1 MGMSAAQARLLYITA
16 QLNNLSHQGQSVSD
30 AKVRLSMDTEAIQER
45 YTAAL
50 AKTNYYV
57 NSNIFSTTGST
68 SKSELIT
75 LENLKA
81 QNLMV
86 YDGSKVLGYKWE
98 KVNTGKTK
106 KVVDHYEDD
115 LTKPIYPT
123 KKVKALDAP
132 DAAIPARNAES
143 LSEMEAIVANSGLG
157 EDDLETVSYTTKI
170 GGTDTQLNAVSIK
183 SQAGFDAIMEA
194 FANNP
199 AACQQNYLFDLPEG
213 ESIDL
218 SKYDWH
224 GISQFQGVFDGN
236 GTIFKG
242 LNGDS
247 GFFNS
252 LYGVAKNINIEGA
265 VISAETDALGGM
277 TNYLADGASIENCNA
292 KDIDITCGLQPNVN
306 YATGYKPERASI
318 GGLVG
323 LNNGNISGSS
333 VSGTINVPNAD
344 KSFGFI
350 GGAIGANIN
359 TAKGESTISNTYAD
373 VNIVL
378 SNNTDYSNS
387 INGFIGDDSH
397 ETTIK
402 NCISMG
408 AITTADG
415 SPINGSDL
423 ANVGPCIESDVTNMI
438 ALDTRNNN
446 NVLYWASSDAPTFE
460 TGSEYATSLGKT
472 SDILVKGDAAYE
484 DQAGNQAT
492 AVANGIP
499 VLNLKEIQESTLVEK
514 DEKEVPDTTQ
524 NPIGYEQKPVY
535 VDVPE
540 KELQLVPDKEYE
552 GLSSTELEMGLRSG
566 KYQLISPSTSNS
578 TEKLTLNGTDYEL
591 VSINSCTTISEAQDE
606 QALSIAEAE
615 YEKDMKKIQTK
626 DKRYEMDQKKI
637 DTEYDALLNEEE
649 SIKNVINKNVERS
662 FKTFG

>member
-98 KVNTGKTK
+98 KVDTGKTK
-106 KVVDHYEDD
+106 KVVNGYHNGAAIHG
-115 LTKPIYPT
+115 KMAVP
-123 KKVKALDAP
+123 AFGAADAT
-132 DAAIPARNAES
+132 IPARNAES
-143 LSEMEAIVANSGLG
+143 LSAMEAIVANSGLG

-170 GGTDTQLNAVSIK
+170 GGVDTKLNAVSIK

-199 AACQQNYLFDLPEG
+199 AACKQNYLFDLPEG

-218 SKYDWH
+218 SKYTWH
-224 GISQFQGVFDGN
+224 GIDAFQGVFDGN
-236 GTIFKG
+236 GTTFKG

-252 LYGVAKNINIEGA
+252 LYGVAKNMNIEGA
-265 VISAETDALGGM
+265 TISAETDALGGM

-292 KDIDITCGLQPNVN
+292 KDIDITCNLQNGVDYPE
-306 YATGYKPERASI
+306 GYKPERASV

-350 GGAIGANIN
+350 GGAIGANLN

-373 VNIVL
+373 VNIIL

-408 AITTADG
+408 TITTADG
-415 SPINGSDL
+415 NPINGSDL

-484 DQAGNQAT
+484 DQAENQAT

-499 VLNLKEIQESTLVEK
+499 VLNLKVIQESTLVEK
-514 DEKEVPDTTQ
+514 GEKWVDDPNNIT
-524 NPIGYEQKPVY
+524 GYEQIADY
-535 VDVPE
+535 IDVPE
-540 KELQLVPDKEYE
+540 KELQLVPDEEYE
-552 GLSSTELEMGLRSG
+552 GLSSAELEMGLRSG

-591 VSINSCTTISEAQDE
+591 VSISSCTTISEAQDE

>member
-98 KVNTGKTK
+98 KVDTGKTK
-106 KVVDHYEDD
+106 KVVNGYHNGAAIHG
-115 LTKPIYPT
+115 KMAVP
-123 KKVKALDAP
+123 AFGAADAT
-132 DAAIPARNAES
+132 IPARNAES
-143 LSEMEAIVANSGLG
+143 LSAMEAIVANSGLG
-157 EDDLETVSYTTKI
+157 EDDLETVSYSTKI
-170 GGTDTQLNAVSIK
+170 GGKDTQLNAVSIK
-183 SQAGFDAIMEA
+183 SQAGFDAIMDA

-199 AACQQNYLFDLPEG
+199 AACKQNYLFDLPEG

-218 SKYDWH
+218 SKYTWH
-224 GISQFQGVFDGN
+224 GIDAFQGVFDGN
-236 GTIFKG
+236 GTTFKG

-252 LYGVAKNINIEGA
+252 LYGVAKNMNIEGA
-265 VISAETDALGGM
+265 TISAETDALGGM

-292 KDIDITCGLQPNVN
+292 KDIDITCNLQNGVDYPE
-306 YATGYKPERASI
+306 GYKPERASV

-359 TAKGESTISNTYAD
+359 TAKGESTITNTYAD

-408 AITTADG
+408 AITTADDN
-415 SPINGSDL
+415 PINGSDL

-484 DQAGNQAT
+484 DQAENQAT

-514 DEKEVPDTTQ
+514 GEKWVDDPNNIT
-524 NPIGYEQKPVY
+524 GYEQIADY
-535 VDVPE
+535 IDVPE
-540 KELQLVPDKEYE
+540 KELQLVPDEEYE

-591 VSINSCTTISEAQDE
+591 VSISSCTTISEAQDE

>member
-1 MGMSAAQARLLYITA
+1 MSAAQARLLYITA

-98 KVNTGKTK
+98 KVDTGKTK
-106 KVVDHYEDD
+106 KVVNGYHNG
-115 LTKPIYPT
+115 
-123 KKVKALDAP
+123 DAIHGKMAVP
-132 DAAIPARNAES
+132 AFGAADATIPARNAES
-143 LSEMEAIVANSGLG
+143 LSAMEAIVANSGLG

-170 GGTDTQLNAVSIK
+170 GGVDTKLNAVSIK

-199 AACQQNYLFDLPEG
+199 AACKQNYLFDLPEG

-218 SKYDWH
+218 SKYTWH
-224 GISQFQGVFDGN
+224 GIDAFQGVFDGN
-236 GTIFKG
+236 GTTFKG

-252 LYGVAKNINIEGA
+252 LYGVAKNMNIEGA
-265 VISAETDALGGM
+265 TISAETDALGGM

-292 KDIDITCGLQPNVN
+292 KDIDITCNLQPNVN

-359 TAKGESTISNTYAD
+359 TAKGESTITNTYAD

-484 DQAGNQAT
+484 DQAENQAT

-514 DEKEVPDTTQ
+514 GEKWVDDPNNIT
-524 NPIGYEQKPVY
+524 GYEQIADY
-535 VDVPE
+535 IDVPE
-540 KELQLVPDKEYE
+540 KELQLVPDEEYE
-552 GLSSTELEMGLRSG
+552 GLSSAELEMGLRSG

>member
-98 KVNTGKTK
+98 EVDTGKTK
-106 KVVDHYEDD
+106 KVVNGYHNG
-115 LTKPIYPT
+115 
-123 KKVKALDAP
+123 DAIHGKMAVP
-132 DAAIPARNAES
+132 AFGAADATIPARNAES
-143 LSEMEAIVANSGLG
+143 LSAMEAIVANSGLG

-170 GGTDTQLNAVSIK
+170 GGVDTKLNAVSIK

-199 AACQQNYLFDLPEG
+199 AACKQNYLFDLPEG

-224 GISQFQGVFDGN
+224 GITAFQGVFDGN
-236 GTIFKG
+236 GTTFKG

-252 LYGVAKNINIEGA
+252 LYGVAKNMNIEGA
-265 VISAETDALGGM
+265 TISAETDALGGM

-306 YATGYKPERASI
+306 YATGYKPERASV

-323 LNNGNISGSS
+323 LSNGNISGSS

-359 TAKGESTISNTYAD
+359 TAKGESTITNTYAD

-484 DQAGNQAT
+484 DQAENQAT

-514 DEKEVPDTTQ
+514 GEKWVDDP
-524 NPIGYEQKPVY
+524 NNIIGYEQIADY
-535 VDVPE
+535 IDVPE
-540 KELQLVPDKEYE
+540 KELQLVPDEEYE
-552 GLSSTELEMGLRSG
+552 GLSSAELEMGLRSG

-591 VSINSCTTISEAQDE
+591 VSISSCTTISEAQDE

>member
-98 KVNTGKTK
+98 KVDTGKTK
-106 KVVDHYEDD
+106 KVVNGYHNG
-115 LTKPIYPT
+115 
-123 KKVKALDAP
+123 DAIHGKMAVP
-132 DAAIPARNAES
+132 AFGAADATIPARNAES
-143 LSEMEAIVANSGLG
+143 LSAMEAIVANSGLG

-170 GGTDTQLNAVSIK
+170 GGVDTKLNAVSIK

-199 AACQQNYLFDLPEG
+199 AACKQNYLFDLPEG

-218 SKYDWH
+218 SKYTWH
-224 GISQFQGVFDGN
+224 GIDAFQGVFDGN
-236 GTIFKG
+236 GTTFKG

-252 LYGVAKNINIEGA
+252 LYGVAKNMNIEGA
-265 VISAETDALGGM
+265 TISAETDALGGM

-292 KDIDITCGLQPNVN
+292 KDIDITCNLQNGVN
-306 YATGYKPERASI
+306 YPEGYKPERASV

-323 LNNGNISGSS
+323 LSNGNISGSS

-359 TAKGESTISNTYAD
+359 TAKGESTITNTYAD

-415 SPINGSDL
+415 NPINGSDL

-484 DQAGNQAT
+484 DQAENQAT
-492 AVANGIP
+492 AVTNGIP

-514 DEKEVPDTTQ
+514 GEKWVDDP
-524 NPIGYEQKPVY
+524 NNIIGYEQIADY
-535 VDVPE
+535 IDVPE
-540 KELQLVPDKEYE
+540 KELQLVPDEEYE

-591 VSINSCTTISEAQDE
+591 VSISSCTTISEAQDE

>member
-98 KVNTGKTK
+98 KVDTGKTK
-106 KVVDHYEDD
+106 KVVNGYHNG
-115 LTKPIYPT
+115 
-123 KKVKALDAP
+123 DAIHGKMAVP
-132 DAAIPARNAES
+132 AFGAADATIPARNAES
-143 LSEMEAIVANSGLG
+143 LSAMEAIVANSGLG

-170 GGTDTQLNAVSIK
+170 GGVDTKLNAVSIK

-199 AACQQNYLFDLPEG
+199 AACKQNYLFDLPEG

-218 SKYDWH
+218 SKYTWH
-224 GISQFQGVFDGN
+224 GIDAFQGVFDGN
-236 GTIFKG
+236 GTTFKG

-359 TAKGESTISNTYAD
+359 TAKGESTITNTYAD

-484 DQAGNQAT
+484 DQAENQAT

-514 DEKEVPDTTQ
+514 GEKWVDDP
-524 NPIGYEQKPVY
+524 NNIIGYEQIADY
-535 VDVPE
+535 IDVPE
-540 KELQLVPDKEYE
+540 KELQLVPDEEYE
-552 GLSSTELEMGLRSG
+552 GLSSAELEMGLRSG

>member
-1 MGMSAAQARLLYITA
+1 MSAAQARLLYITA

-98 KVNTGKTK
+98 EVDTGKTK
-106 KVVDHYEDD
+106 KVVNGYHNG
-115 LTKPIYPT
+115 
-123 KKVKALDAP
+123 DAIHGKMAVP
-132 DAAIPARNAES
+132 AFGAADATIPARNAES
-143 LSEMEAIVANSGLG
+143 LSAMEAIVANSGLG

-170 GGTDTQLNAVSIK
+170 GGVDTKLNAVSIK

-199 AACQQNYLFDLPEG
+199 AACKQNYLFDLPEG

-218 SKYDWH
+218 SKYTWH
-224 GISQFQGVFDGN
+224 GIDAFQGVFDGN
-236 GTIFKG
+236 GTTFKG

-252 LYGVAKNINIEGA
+252 LYGVAKNMNVEGA
-265 VISAETDALGGM
+265 TISAETDALGGM

-292 KDIDITCGLQPNVN
+292 KDIDITCNLQNGVDYPE
-306 YATGYKPERASI
+306 GYKPERASV

-359 TAKGESTISNTYAD
+359 TAKGESTITNTYAD

-415 SPINGSDL
+415 NPINGSDL

-484 DQAGNQAT
+484 DQAENQAT

-514 DEKEVPDTTQ
+514 GEKWVDDPNNIT
-524 NPIGYEQKPVY
+524 GYEQIADY
-535 VDVPE
+535 IDVPE

-552 GLSSTELEMGLRSG
+552 GLSSAELEMGLRSG

>member
-98 KVNTGKTK
+98 EVDTGKTK
-106 KVVDHYEDD
+106 KVVNGYHNG
-115 LTKPIYPT
+115 
-123 KKVKALDAP
+123 DAIHGKMAVP
-132 DAAIPARNAES
+132 AFGAADATIPARNAES
-143 LSEMEAIVANSGLG
+143 LSAMEAIVANSGLG

-170 GGTDTQLNAVSIK
+170 GGVDTKLNAVSIK

-199 AACQQNYLFDLPEG
+199 AACKQNYLFDLPEG

-218 SKYDWH
+218 SKYTWH
-224 GISQFQGVFDGN
+224 GIDAFQGVFDGN
-236 GTIFKG
+236 GTTFKG

-252 LYGVAKNINIEGA
+252 LYGVAKNMNVEGA
-265 VISAETDALGGM
+265 TISAETDALGGM

-359 TAKGESTISNTYAD
+359 TAKGESTITNTYAD

-415 SPINGSDL
+415 NPINGSDL

-484 DQAGNQAT
+484 DQAENQAT

-514 DEKEVPDTTQ
+514 GEKWVDDPNNIT
-524 NPIGYEQKPVY
+524 GYEQIADY
-535 VDVPE
+535 IDVPE

>member
-1 MGMSAAQARLLYITA
+1 MSAAQARLLYITA

-98 KVNTGKTK
+98 KVDTGKTK
-106 KVVDHYEDD
+106 KVVNGYHNG
-115 LTKPIYPT
+115 
-123 KKVKALDAP
+123 DAIHGKMAVP
-132 DAAIPARNAES
+132 AFGAADATIPARNAES
-143 LSEMEAIVANSGLG
+143 LSAMEAIVANSGLG

-170 GGTDTQLNAVSIK
+170 GGVDTKLNAVSIK

-199 AACQQNYLFDLPEG
+199 AACKQNYLFDLPEG

-218 SKYDWH
+218 SKYTWH
-224 GISQFQGVFDGN
+224 GIDAFQGVFDGN
-236 GTIFKG
+236 GTTFKG

-252 LYGVAKNINIEGA
+252 LYGVAKNMNVEGA
-265 VISAETDALGGM
+265 TISAETDALGGM

-359 TAKGESTISNTYAD
+359 TAKGESTITNTYAD

-484 DQAGNQAT
+484 DQAENQAT

-514 DEKEVPDTTQ
+514 GEKWVDDP
-524 NPIGYEQKPVY
+524 NNIIGYEQIADY
-535 VDVPE
+535 IDVPE
-540 KELQLVPDKEYE
+540 KELQLVPDEEYE
-552 GLSSTELEMGLRSG
+552 GLSSAELEMGLRSG

>member
-98 KVNTGKTK
+98 EVNTGKTK
-106 KVVDHYEDD
+106 KVVNGYHNG
-115 LTKPIYPT
+115 
-123 KKVKALDAP
+123 DAIHGKMAVP
-132 DAAIPARNAES
+132 AFGAADATIPARNAES
-143 LSEMEAIVANSGLG
+143 LSAMEAIVANSGLG

-170 GGTDTQLNAVSIK
+170 GGVDTKLNAVSIK

-213 ESIDL
+213 VSIDL
-218 SKYDWH
+218 SKYTWH
-224 GISQFQGVFDGN
+224 GIDAFQGVFDGN
-236 GTIFKG
+236 GTTFKG

-252 LYGVAKNINIEGA
+252 LYGVAKNMNIEGA
-265 VISAETDALGGM
+265 TISAETDALGGM

-292 KDIDITCGLQPNVN
+292 KDIDITCNLQPNVN

-359 TAKGESTISNTYAD
+359 TAKGESTITNTYAD

-484 DQAGNQAT
+484 DQAENQAT

-514 DEKEVPDTTQ
+514 GEKWVDDPNNIT
-524 NPIGYEQKPVY
+524 GYEQIADY
-535 VDVPE
+535 IDVPE
-540 KELQLVPDKEYE
+540 KELQLVPDEEYE
-552 GLSSTELEMGLRSG
+552 GLSSAELEMGLRSG

>member
-98 KVNTGKTK
+98 KVDTGKTK
-106 KVVDHYEDD
+106 KVVNGYHNGAAIHG
-115 LTKPIYPT
+115 KMAVP
-123 KKVKALDAP
+123 AFGAADAT
-132 DAAIPARNAES
+132 IPARNAES
-143 LSEMEAIVANSGLG
+143 LSAMEAIVANSGLG

-170 GGTDTQLNAVSIK
+170 GGVDTKLNAVSIK

-218 SKYDWH
+218 SKYTWH
-224 GISQFQGVFDGN
+224 GIDAFQGVFDGN
-236 GTIFKG
+236 GTTFKG

-252 LYGVAKNINIEGA
+252 LYGVAKNMNIEGA
-265 VISAETDALGGM
+265 TISAETDALGGM

-292 KDIDITCGLQPNVN
+292 KDIDITCNLQNGVDYPE
-306 YATGYKPERASI
+306 GYKPERASV

-359 TAKGESTISNTYAD
+359 TAKGESTITNTYAD

-408 AITTADG
+408 TITTADG
-415 SPINGSDL
+415 NPINGSDL

-460 TGSEYATSLGKT
+460 TGSEYATTLSKT

-484 DQAGNQAT
+484 DQAENQAT

-514 DEKEVPDTTQ
+514 GEKWVDDP
-524 NPIGYEQKPVY
+524 NNIIGYEQIADY
-535 VDVPE
+535 IDVPE

-591 VSINSCTTISEAQDE
+591 VSISSCTTISEAQDE

>member
-98 KVNTGKTK
+98 KVDTGKTK
-106 KVVDHYEDD
+106 KVVNGYHNGAAIHG
-115 LTKPIYPT
+115 KMAVP
-123 KKVKALDAP
+123 AFGAADAT
-132 DAAIPARNAES
+132 IPARNAES
-143 LSEMEAIVANSGLG
+143 LSAMEAIVANSGLG

-170 GGTDTQLNAVSIK
+170 GGVDTKLNAVSIK

-218 SKYDWH
+218 SKYTWH
-224 GISQFQGVFDGN
+224 GIDAFQGVFDGN
-236 GTIFKG
+236 GTTFKG

-252 LYGVAKNINIEGA
+252 LYGVAKNMNIEGA
-265 VISAETDALGGM
+265 TISAETDALGGM

-306 YATGYKPERASI
+306 YATGYKPERASV

-323 LNNGNISGSS
+323 LSNGNISGSS

-359 TAKGESTISNTYAD
+359 TAKGESTITNTYAD

-415 SPINGSDL
+415 NPINGSDL

-484 DQAGNQAT
+484 DQAENQAT

-514 DEKEVPDTTQ
+514 GEKWVDDPNNIT
-524 NPIGYEQKPVY
+524 GYEQIADY
-535 VDVPE
+535 IDVPE

-552 GLSSTELEMGLRSG
+552 GLSSAELEMGLRSG

-591 VSINSCTTISEAQDE
+591 VSISSCTTISEAQDE

>member
-106 KVVDHYEDD
+106 KVVNGYHNG
-115 LTKPIYPT
+115 
-123 KKVKALDAP
+123 DAIHGKMAVP
-132 DAAIPARNAES
+132 AFGAADATIPARNAES
-143 LSEMEAIVANSGLG
+143 LSAMEAIVANSGLG

-170 GGTDTQLNAVSIK
+170 GGVDTKLNAVSIK

-218 SKYDWH
+218 SKYTWH
-224 GISQFQGVFDGN
+224 GIDAFQGVFDGN
-236 GTIFKG
+236 GTTFKG

-252 LYGVAKNINIEGA
+252 LYGVAKNMNIEGA
-265 VISAETDALGGM
+265 TISAETDALGGM

-359 TAKGESTISNTYAD
+359 TAKGESTITNTYAD

-484 DQAGNQAT
+484 DQAENQAT

-514 DEKEVPDTTQ
+514 GEKWVDDPNNIT
-524 NPIGYEQKPVY
+524 GYEQIADY
-535 VDVPE
+535 IDVPE
-540 KELQLVPDKEYE
+540 KELQLVPDEEYE
-552 GLSSTELEMGLRSG
+552 GLSSAELEMGLRSG

>member
-98 KVNTGKTK
+98 EVDTGKTK
-106 KVVDHYEDD
+106 KVVNGYHNG
-115 LTKPIYPT
+115 
-123 KKVKALDAP
+123 DAIHGKMAVP
-132 DAAIPARNAES
+132 AFGAADATIPARNAES
-143 LSEMEAIVANSGLG
+143 LSAMEAIVANSGLG

-170 GGTDTQLNAVSIK
+170 GGVDTKLNAVSIK

-199 AACQQNYLFDLPEG
+199 AACKQNYLFDLPEG

-218 SKYDWH
+218 SKYTWH
-224 GISQFQGVFDGN
+224 GIDAFQGVFDGN
-236 GTIFKG
+236 GTTFKG

-252 LYGVAKNINIEGA
+252 LYGVAKNMNIEGA
-265 VISAETDALGGM
+265 TISAETDALGGM

-292 KDIDITCGLQPNVN
+292 KDIDITCNLQNGVDYPE
-306 YATGYKPERASI
+306 GYKPERASV

-359 TAKGESTISNTYAD
+359 TAKGESTITNTYAD

-415 SPINGSDL
+415 NPINGSDL

-484 DQAGNQAT
+484 DQAENQAT

-514 DEKEVPDTTQ
+514 GEKWVDDPNNIT
-524 NPIGYEQKPVY
+524 GYEQIADY
-535 VDVPE
+535 IDVPE
-540 KELQLVPDKEYE
+540 KELQLVPDEEYE

-591 VSINSCTTISEAQDE
+591 VSISSCTTISEAQDE

>member
-98 KVNTGKTK
+98 KVDTGKTK
-106 KVVDHYEDD
+106 KVVNGYHNG
-115 LTKPIYPT
+115 
-123 KKVKALDAP
+123 DAIHGKMAVP
-132 DAAIPARNAES
+132 AFGAADATIPARNAES
-143 LSEMEAIVANSGLG
+143 LSAMEAIVANSGLG

-170 GGTDTQLNAVSIK
+170 GGVDTKLNAVSIK

-199 AACQQNYLFDLPEG
+199 AACKQNYLFDLPEG

-218 SKYDWH
+218 SKYTWH
-224 GISQFQGVFDGN
+224 GIDAFQGVFDGN
-236 GTIFKG
+236 GTTFKG

-252 LYGVAKNINIEGA
+252 LYGVAKNMNVEGA
-265 VISAETDALGGM
+265 TISAETDALGGM

-359 TAKGESTISNTYAD
+359 TAKGESTITNTYAD

-378 SNNTDYSNS
+378 SNNTNYSNS

-408 AITTADG
+408 TITTADG
-415 SPINGSDL
+415 NPINGSDL

-484 DQAGNQAT
+484 DQAENQAT

-514 DEKEVPDTTQ
+514 GEKWVDDP
-524 NPIGYEQKPVY
+524 NNIIGYEQIADY
-535 VDVPE
+535 IDVPE

-591 VSINSCTTISEAQDE
+591 VSISSCTTISEAQDE

>member
-98 KVNTGKTK
+98 KVDTGKTK
-106 KVVDHYEDD
+106 KVVNGYHNG
-115 LTKPIYPT
+115 
-123 KKVKALDAP
+123 DAIHGKMAVP
-132 DAAIPARNAES
+132 AFGAADATIPARNAES
-143 LSEMEAIVANSGLG
+143 LSAMEAIVANSGLG

-170 GGTDTQLNAVSIK
+170 GGVDTKLNAVSIK

-199 AACQQNYLFDLPEG
+199 AACKQNYLFDLPEG

-218 SKYDWH
+218 SKYTWH
-224 GISQFQGVFDGN
+224 GIDAFQGVFDGN
-236 GTIFKG
+236 GTTFKG

-252 LYGVAKNINIEGA
+252 LYGVAKNMNVEGA
-265 VISAETDALGGM
+265 TISAETDALGGM

-292 KDIDITCGLQPNVN
+292 KDIDITCNLQNGVDYPE
-306 YATGYKPERASI
+306 GYKPERASV

-359 TAKGESTISNTYAD
+359 TAKGESTITNTYAD

-484 DQAGNQAT
+484 DQAENQAT

-514 DEKEVPDTTQ
+514 GEKWVDDPNNIT
-524 NPIGYEQKPVY
+524 GYEQIADY
-535 VDVPE
+535 IDVPE
-540 KELQLVPDKEYE
+540 KELQLVPDEEYE
-552 GLSSTELEMGLRSG
+552 GLSSAELEMGLRSG

>member
-106 KVVDHYEDD
+106 KVVNGYHNG
-115 LTKPIYPT
+115 
-123 KKVKALDAP
+123 DAIHGKMAVP
-132 DAAIPARNAES
+132 AFGAADATIPARNAES
-143 LSEMEAIVANSGLG
+143 LSAMEAIVANSGLG

-170 GGTDTQLNAVSIK
+170 GGVDTKLNAVSIK

-199 AACQQNYLFDLPEG
+199 AACKQNYLFDLPEG

-218 SKYDWH
+218 SKYTWH
-224 GISQFQGVFDGN
+224 GIDAFQGVFDGN
-236 GTIFKG
+236 GTTFKG

-252 LYGVAKNINIEGA
+252 LYGVAKNMNVEGA
-265 VISAETDALGGM
+265 TISAETDALGGM

-323 LNNGNISGSS
+323 LSNGNISGSS

-359 TAKGESTISNTYAD
+359 TAKGESTITNTYAD

-423 ANVGPCIESDVTNMI
+423 ANVGPCIESNVTNMI

-484 DQAGNQAT
+484 DQAENQAT

-514 DEKEVPDTTQ
+514 GEKWVDDPNNIT
-524 NPIGYEQKPVY
+524 GYEQIADY
-535 VDVPE
+535 IDVPE
-540 KELQLVPDKEYE
+540 KELQLVPDEEYE
-552 GLSSTELEMGLRSG
+552 GLSSAELEMGLRSG

>member
-1 MGMSAAQARLLYITA
+1 MSAAQARLLYITA

-98 KVNTGKTK
+98 KVDTGKTK
-106 KVVDHYEDD
+106 KVVNGYHNG
-115 LTKPIYPT
+115 
-123 KKVKALDAP
+123 DAIHGKMAVP
-132 DAAIPARNAES
+132 AFGAADATIPARNAES
-143 LSEMEAIVANSGLG
+143 LSAMEAIVANSGLG

-170 GGTDTQLNAVSIK
+170 GGVDTKLNAVSIK

-199 AACQQNYLFDLPEG
+199 AACKQNYLFDLPEG

-218 SKYDWH
+218 SKYTWH
-224 GISQFQGVFDGN
+224 GIDAFQGVFDGN
-236 GTIFKG
+236 GTTFKG

-252 LYGVAKNINIEGA
+252 LYGVAKNMNVEGA
-265 VISAETDALGGM
+265 TISAETDALGGM

-306 YATGYKPERASI
+306 YATGYKPERASV

-359 TAKGESTISNTYAD
+359 TAKGESTITNTYAD

-484 DQAGNQAT
+484 DQAENQAT

-514 DEKEVPDTTQ
+514 GEKWVDDPNNIT
-524 NPIGYEQKPVY
+524 GYEQIADY
-535 VDVPE
+535 IDVPE

-578 TEKLTLNGTDYEL
+578 TEKLTINGTDYEL

>member
-98 KVNTGKTK
+98 EVDTGKTK
-106 KVVDHYEDD
+106 KVVNGYHNGSAIHG
-115 LTKPIYPT
+115 KMAVP
-123 KKVKALDAP
+123 AFGAADAT
-132 DAAIPARNAES
+132 IPARNAES
-143 LSEMEAIVANSGLG
+143 LSAMEAIVANSGLG

-170 GGTDTQLNAVSIK
+170 GGVDTKLNAVSIK

-199 AACQQNYLFDLPEG
+199 AACKQNYLFDLPEG

-218 SKYDWH
+218 SKYTWH
-224 GISQFQGVFDGN
+224 GIDAFQGVFDGN
-236 GTIFKG
+236 GTTFKG

-252 LYGVAKNINIEGA
+252 LYGVAKNMNIEGA
-265 VISAETDALGGM
+265 TISAETDALGGM

-306 YATGYKPERASI
+306 YATGYKPERASV

-323 LNNGNISGSS
+323 LSNGNISGSS

-359 TAKGESTISNTYAD
+359 TAKGESTITNTYAD

-415 SPINGSDL
+415 NPINGSDL

-484 DQAGNQAT
+484 DQAENQAT

-514 DEKEVPDTTQ
+514 GEKWVDDPNNIT
-524 NPIGYEQKPVY
+524 GYEQIADY
-535 VDVPE
+535 IDVPE

-552 GLSSTELEMGLRSG
+552 GLSSAELEMGLRSG

-591 VSINSCTTISEAQDE
+591 VSISSCTTISEAQDE

>member
-98 KVNTGKTK
+98 KVDTGKTK
-106 KVVDHYEDD
+106 KVVNGYHNG
-115 LTKPIYPT
+115 
-123 KKVKALDAP
+123 DAIHGKMAVP
-132 DAAIPARNAES
+132 AFGAADATIPARNAES
-143 LSEMEAIVANSGLG
+143 LSAMEAIVANSGLG

-170 GGTDTQLNAVSIK
+170 GGVDTKLNAVSIK

-236 GTIFKG
+236 GTTFKG

-292 KDIDITCGLQPNVN
+292 KDIDITCNLQPNVN

-323 LNNGNISGSS
+323 LNNGDISGSS

-359 TAKGESTISNTYAD
+359 TAKGESTITNTYAD

-484 DQAGNQAT
+484 DQAENQAT

-514 DEKEVPDTTQ
+514 GEKWVDDPNNIT
-524 NPIGYEQKPVY
+524 GYEQIADY
-535 VDVPE
+535 IDVPE
-540 KELQLVPDKEYE
+540 KELQLVPDEEYE
-552 GLSSTELEMGLRSG
+552 GLSSAELEMGLRSG

>member
-98 KVNTGKTK
+98 KVDTGKTK
-106 KVVDHYEDD
+106 KVVNGYHNG
-115 LTKPIYPT
+115 
-123 KKVKALDAP
+123 DAIHGKMAVP
-132 DAAIPARNAES
+132 AFGAADATIPARNAES
-143 LSEMEAIVANSGLG
+143 LSAMEAIVANSGLG

-170 GGTDTQLNAVSIK
+170 GGVDTKLNAVSIK

-199 AACQQNYLFDLPEG
+199 AACKQNYLFDLPEG
-213 ESIDL
+213 VSIDL
-218 SKYDWH
+218 SKYTWH
-224 GISQFQGVFDGN
+224 GIDAFQGVFDGN
-236 GTIFKG
+236 GTTFKG

-252 LYGVAKNINIEGA
+252 LYGVAKNMNIEGA
-265 VISAETDALGGM
+265 TISAETDALGGM

-292 KDIDITCGLQPNVN
+292 KDIDITCNLQNGVDYPE
-306 YATGYKPERASI
+306 GYKPERASV

-359 TAKGESTISNTYAD
+359 TAKGESTITNTYAD

-423 ANVGPCIESDVTNMI
+423 ANIGPCIESDVTNMI

-484 DQAGNQAT
+484 DQAENQAT

-514 DEKEVPDTTQ
+514 GEKWVDDPNNIT
-524 NPIGYEQKPVY
+524 GYEQIADY
-535 VDVPE
+535 IDVPE
-540 KELQLVPDKEYE
+540 KELQLVPDEEYE
-552 GLSSTELEMGLRSG
+552 GLSSAELEMGLRSG

-591 VSINSCTTISEAQDE
+591 VSISSCTTISEAQDE

>member
-98 KVNTGKTK
+98 EVDTGKTK
-106 KVVDHYEDD
+106 KVVNGYHNG
-115 LTKPIYPT
+115 
-123 KKVKALDAP
+123 DAIHGKMAVP
-132 DAAIPARNAES
+132 AFGAADATIPARNAES
-143 LSEMEAIVANSGLG
+143 LSAMEAIVANSGLG

-170 GGTDTQLNAVSIK
+170 GGVDTKLNAVSIK

-199 AACQQNYLFDLPEG
+199 AACKQNYLFDLPEG

-218 SKYDWH
+218 SKYTWH
-224 GISQFQGVFDGN
+224 GIDAFQGVFDGN
-236 GTIFKG
+236 GTTFKG

-252 LYGVAKNINIEGA
+252 LYGVAKNMNVEGA
-265 VISAETDALGGM
+265 TISAETDALGGM

-359 TAKGESTISNTYAD
+359 TAKGESTITNTYAD

-484 DQAGNQAT
+484 DQAENQAT

-514 DEKEVPDTTQ
+514 GEKWVDDPNNIT
-524 NPIGYEQKPVY
+524 GYEQIADY
-535 VDVPE
+535 IDVPE

-591 VSINSCTTISEAQDE
+591 VSISSCTTISEAQDE

>member
-98 KVNTGKTK
+98 KVDTGKTK
-106 KVVDHYEDD
+106 KVVNGYHNG
-115 LTKPIYPT
+115 
-123 KKVKALDAP
+123 DAIHGKMAVP
-132 DAAIPARNAES
+132 AFGAADATIPARNAES
-143 LSEMEAIVANSGLG
+143 LSAMEAIVANSGLG

-170 GGTDTQLNAVSIK
+170 GGVDTKLNAVSIK

-199 AACQQNYLFDLPEG
+199 AACKQNYLFDLPEG

-218 SKYDWH
+218 SKYTWH
-224 GISQFQGVFDGN
+224 GIDAFQGVFDGN
-236 GTIFKG
+236 GTTFKG

-252 LYGVAKNINIEGA
+252 LYGVAKNMNVEGA
-265 VISAETDALGGM
+265 TISAETDALGGM

-359 TAKGESTISNTYAD
+359 TAKGESTITNTYAD

-378 SNNTDYSNS
+378 SNNTNYSNS

-408 AITTADG
+408 TITTADG
-415 SPINGSDL
+415 NPINGSDL

-484 DQAGNQAT
+484 DQAENQAT

-514 DEKEVPDTTQ
+514 GEKWVDDP
-524 NPIGYEQKPVY
+524 NNIIGYEQIADY
-535 VDVPE
+535 IDVPE

-552 GLSSTELEMGLRSG
+552 GLSSAELEMGLRSG

>member
-98 KVNTGKTK
+98 KVDTGKTK
-106 KVVDHYEDD
+106 KVVNGYHNG
-115 LTKPIYPT
+115 
-123 KKVKALDAP
+123 DAIHGKMAVP
-132 DAAIPARNAES
+132 AFGAADATIPARNAES
-143 LSEMEAIVANSGLG
+143 LSAMEAIVANSGLG

-170 GGTDTQLNAVSIK
+170 GGVDTKLNAVSIK

-218 SKYDWH
+218 SKYTWH
-224 GISQFQGVFDGN
+224 GIDAFQGVFDGN
-236 GTIFKG
+236 GTTFKG

-252 LYGVAKNINIEGA
+252 LYGVAKNMNIEGA
-265 VISAETDALGGM
+265 TISAETDALGGM

-306 YATGYKPERASI
+306 YATGYKPERASV

-323 LNNGNISGSS
+323 LSNGNISGSS

-359 TAKGESTISNTYAD
+359 TAKGESTITNTYAD

-408 AITTADG
+408 TITTADG
-415 SPINGSDL
+415 NPINGSDL

-484 DQAGNQAT
+484 DQAENQAT

-514 DEKEVPDTTQ
+514 GEKWVDDPNNIT
-524 NPIGYEQKPVY
+524 GYEQIADY
-535 VDVPE
+535 IDVPE
-540 KELQLVPDKEYE
+540 KELQLVPDEEYE
-552 GLSSTELEMGLRSG
+552 GLSSAELEMGLRSG

-591 VSINSCTTISEAQDE
+591 VSISSCTTISEAQDE

>member
-98 KVNTGKTK
+98 EVDTGKTK
-106 KVVDHYEDD
+106 KVVNGYHNG
-115 LTKPIYPT
+115 
-123 KKVKALDAP
+123 DAIHGKMAVP
-132 DAAIPARNAES
+132 AFGAADATIPARNAES
-143 LSEMEAIVANSGLG
+143 LSAMEAIVANSGLG

-170 GGTDTQLNAVSIK
+170 GGVDTKLNAVSIK

-199 AACQQNYLFDLPEG
+199 AACKQNYLFDLPEG

-218 SKYDWH
+218 SKYTWH
-224 GISQFQGVFDGN
+224 GIDAFQGVFDGN
-236 GTIFKG
+236 GTTFKG

-306 YATGYKPERASI
+306 YATGYKPERASV

-323 LNNGNISGSS
+323 LSNGNISGSS

-359 TAKGESTISNTYAD
+359 TAKGESTITNTYAD

-415 SPINGSDL
+415 NPINGSDL

-484 DQAGNQAT
+484 DQAENQAT

-514 DEKEVPDTTQ
+514 GEKWVDDPNNIT
-524 NPIGYEQKPVY
+524 GYEQIADY
-535 VDVPE
+535 IDVPE

-552 GLSSTELEMGLRSG
+552 GLSSAELEMGLRSG

-591 VSINSCTTISEAQDE
+591 VSISSCTTISEAQDE

>member
-98 KVNTGKTK
+98 EVDTGKTK
-106 KVVDHYEDD
+106 KVVNGYHNG
-115 LTKPIYPT
+115 
-123 KKVKALDAP
+123 DAIHGKMAVP
-132 DAAIPARNAES
+132 AFGAADATIPARNAES
-143 LSEMEAIVANSGLG
+143 LSAMEAIVANSGLG

-170 GGTDTQLNAVSIK
+170 GGVDTKLNAVSIK

-213 ESIDL
+213 VSIDL
-218 SKYDWH
+218 SKYTWH
-224 GISQFQGVFDGN
+224 GIDAFQGVFDGN
-236 GTIFKG
+236 GTTFKG

-252 LYGVAKNINIEGA
+252 LYGVAKNMNIEGA
-265 VISAETDALGGM
+265 TISAETDALGGM

-292 KDIDITCGLQPNVN
+292 KDIDITCNLQPNVN

-359 TAKGESTISNTYAD
+359 TAKGESTITNTYAD

-423 ANVGPCIESDVTNMI
+423 ANIGPCIESDVTNMI

-460 TGSEYATSLGKT
+460 TGSEYATTLSKT

-514 DEKEVPDTTQ
+514 GEKWVDDPNNIT
-524 NPIGYEQKPVY
+524 GYEQIADY
-535 VDVPE
+535 IDVPE
-540 KELQLVPDKEYE
+540 KELQLVPDEEYE

>member
-98 KVNTGKTK
+98 KVDTGKTK
-106 KVVDHYEDD
+106 KVVNGYHNG
-115 LTKPIYPT
+115 
-123 KKVKALDAP
+123 DAIHGKMAVP
-132 DAAIPARNAES
+132 AFGAADATIPARNAES
-143 LSEMEAIVANSGLG
+143 LSAMEAIVANSGLG

-170 GGTDTQLNAVSIK
+170 GGVDTKLNAVSIK

-213 ESIDL
+213 VSIDL
-218 SKYDWH
+218 SKYTWH
-224 GISQFQGVFDGN
+224 GIDAFQGVFDGN
-236 GTIFKG
+236 GTTFKG

-252 LYGVAKNINIEGA
+252 LYGVAKNMNIEGA
-265 VISAETDALGGM
+265 TISAETDALGGM

-292 KDIDITCGLQPNVN
+292 KDIDITCNLQNGVDYPE
-306 YATGYKPERASI
+306 GYKPERASV

-359 TAKGESTISNTYAD
+359 TAKGESTITNTYAD

-484 DQAGNQAT
+484 DQAENQAT

-514 DEKEVPDTTQ
+514 GEKWVDDPNNIT
-524 NPIGYEQKPVY
+524 GYEQIADY
-535 VDVPE
+535 IDVPE

-552 GLSSTELEMGLRSG
+552 GLSSAELEMGLRSG

>member
-98 KVNTGKTK
+98 KVDTGKTK
-106 KVVDHYEDD
+106 KVVNGYHNG
-115 LTKPIYPT
+115 
-123 KKVKALDAP
+123 DAIHGKMAVP
-132 DAAIPARNAES
+132 AFGAADATIPARNAES
-143 LSEMEAIVANSGLG
+143 LSAMEAIVANSGLG

-170 GGTDTQLNAVSIK
+170 GGVDTKLNAVSIK

-199 AACQQNYLFDLPEG
+199 AACKQNYLFDLPKG

-218 SKYDWH
+218 SKYTWH
-224 GISQFQGVFDGN
+224 GIDAFQGVFDGN
-236 GTIFKG
+236 GTTFKG

-252 LYGVAKNINIEGA
+252 LYGVAKNMNIEGA
-265 VISAETDALGGM
+265 TISAETDALGGM

-292 KDIDITCGLQPNVN
+292 KDIDITCNLQNGVDYPE
-306 YATGYKPERASI
+306 GYKPERASV

-359 TAKGESTISNTYAD
+359 TAKGESTITNTYAD
-373 VNIVL
+373 VNIIL

-408 AITTADG
+408 TITTADG
-415 SPINGSDL
+415 NPINGSDL

-460 TGSEYATSLGKT
+460 TGSEYATTLSKT

-484 DQAGNQAT
+484 DQAENQAT

-514 DEKEVPDTTQ
+514 GEKWVDDPNNIT
-524 NPIGYEQKPVY
+524 GYEQIADY
-535 VDVPE
+535 IDVPE

-591 VSINSCTTISEAQDE
+591 VSISSCTTISEAQDE

>member
-98 KVNTGKTK
+98 KVDTGKTK
-106 KVVDHYEDD
+106 KVVNGYHNG
-115 LTKPIYPT
+115 
-123 KKVKALDAP
+123 DAIHGKMAVP
-132 DAAIPARNAES
+132 AFGAADATIPARNAES
-143 LSEMEAIVANSGLG
+143 LSAMEAIVANSGLG

-170 GGTDTQLNAVSIK
+170 GGVDTKLNAVSIK

-199 AACQQNYLFDLPEG
+199 AACKQNYLFDLPEG

-218 SKYDWH
+218 SKYTWH
-224 GISQFQGVFDGN
+224 GIDAFQGVFDGN
-236 GTIFKG
+236 GTTFKG

-252 LYGVAKNINIEGA
+252 LYGVAKNMNIEGA
-265 VISAETDALGGM
+265 TISAETDALGGM

-292 KDIDITCGLQPNVN
+292 KDIDITCNLQNGVDYPE
-306 YATGYKPERASI
+306 GYKPERASV

-359 TAKGESTISNTYAD
+359 TAKGESTITNTYAD

-415 SPINGSDL
+415 NPINGSDL

-484 DQAGNQAT
+484 DQAENQAT

-514 DEKEVPDTTQ
+514 GEKWVDDPNNIT
-524 NPIGYEQKPVY
+524 GYEQIADY
-535 VDVPE
+535 IDVPE

-552 GLSSTELEMGLRSG
+552 GLSSAELEMGLRSG

>member
-98 KVNTGKTK
+98 KVDTGKTK
-106 KVVDHYEDD
+106 KVVNGYHNG
-115 LTKPIYPT
+115 
-123 KKVKALDAP
+123 DAIHGKMAVP
-132 DAAIPARNAES
+132 AFGAADATIPARNAES
-143 LSEMEAIVANSGLG
+143 LSAMEAIVANSGLG

-170 GGTDTQLNAVSIK
+170 GGVDTKLNAVSIK

-199 AACQQNYLFDLPEG
+199 AACKQNYLFDLPEG

-218 SKYDWH
+218 SKYTWH
-224 GISQFQGVFDGN
+224 GIDAFQGVFDGN
-236 GTIFKG
+236 GTTFKG

-252 LYGVAKNINIEGA
+252 LYGVAKNMNIEGA
-265 VISAETDALGGM
+265 TISAETDALGGM

-292 KDIDITCGLQPNVN
+292 KDIDITCNLQNGVDYPE
-306 YATGYKPERASI
+306 GYKPERASV

-350 GGAIGANIN
+350 GGAIGANLN

-373 VNIVL
+373 VNIIL

-408 AITTADG
+408 TITTADG
-415 SPINGSDL
+415 NPINGSDL

-460 TGSEYATSLGKT
+460 TGSEYATTLSKT

-484 DQAGNQAT
+484 DQAENQAT

-514 DEKEVPDTTQ
+514 GEKWVDDPNNIT
-524 NPIGYEQKPVY
+524 GYEQIADY
-535 VDVPE
+535 IDVPE
-540 KELQLVPDKEYE
+540 KELQLVPDEEYE
-552 GLSSTELEMGLRSG
+552 GLSSAELEMGLRSG

>member
-98 KVNTGKTK
+98 KVDTGKTK
-106 KVVDHYEDD
+106 KVVNGYHNG
-115 LTKPIYPT
+115 
-123 KKVKALDAP
+123 DAIHGKMAVP
-132 DAAIPARNAES
+132 AFGAADATIPARNAES
-143 LSEMEAIVANSGLG
+143 LSAMEAIVANSGLG

-170 GGTDTQLNAVSIK
+170 GGVDTKLNAVSIK

-236 GTIFKG
+236 GTTFKG

-359 TAKGESTISNTYAD
+359 TAKGESTITNTYAD

-415 SPINGSDL
+415 NPINGSDL

-484 DQAGNQAT
+484 DQAENQAT

-514 DEKEVPDTTQ
+514 GEKWVDDP
-524 NPIGYEQKPVY
+524 NNIIGYEQIADY
-535 VDVPE
+535 IDVPE
-540 KELQLVPDKEYE
+540 KELQLVPDEEYE
-552 GLSSTELEMGLRSG
+552 GLSSAELEMGLRSG

>member
-98 KVNTGKTK
+98 KVDTGKTK
-106 KVVDHYEDD
+106 KVVNGYHNG
-115 LTKPIYPT
+115 
-123 KKVKALDAP
+123 DAIHGKMAVP
-132 DAAIPARNAES
+132 AFGAADATIPARNAES
-143 LSEMEAIVANSGLG
+143 LSAMEAIVANSGLG

-170 GGTDTQLNAVSIK
+170 GGVDTKLNAVSIK

-199 AACQQNYLFDLPEG
+199 AACKQNYLFDLPEG

-218 SKYDWH
+218 SKYTWH
-224 GISQFQGVFDGN
+224 GIDAFQGVFDGN
-236 GTIFKG
+236 GTTFKG

-252 LYGVAKNINIEGA
+252 LYGVAKNMNVEGA
-265 VISAETDALGGM
+265 TISAETDALGGM

-306 YATGYKPERASI
+306 YATGYKPERASV

-359 TAKGESTISNTYAD
+359 TAKGESTITNTYAD

-484 DQAGNQAT
+484 DQAENQAT

-514 DEKEVPDTTQ
+514 GEKWVDDP
-524 NPIGYEQKPVY
+524 NNIIGYEQIADY
-535 VDVPE
+535 IDVPE
-540 KELQLVPDKEYE
+540 KELQLVPDEEYE
-552 GLSSTELEMGLRSG
+552 GLSSAELEMGLRSG
-566 KYQLISPSTSNS
+566 KYQLISPSTSTS

>member
-98 KVNTGKTK
+98 KVDTGKTK
-106 KVVDHYEDD
+106 KVVNGYHNG
-115 LTKPIYPT
+115 
-123 KKVKALDAP
+123 DAIHGKMAVP
-132 DAAIPARNAES
+132 AFGAADATIPARNAES
-143 LSEMEAIVANSGLG
+143 LSAMEAIVANSGLG

-170 GGTDTQLNAVSIK
+170 GGVDTKLNAVSIK

-199 AACQQNYLFDLPEG
+199 AACKQNYLFDLPEG

-218 SKYDWH
+218 SKYTWH
-224 GISQFQGVFDGN
+224 GIDAFQGVFDGN
-236 GTIFKG
+236 GTTFKG

-252 LYGVAKNINIEGA
+252 LYGVAKNMNVEGA
-265 VISAETDALGGM
+265 TISAETDALGGM

-306 YATGYKPERASI
+306 YATGYKPERASV

-359 TAKGESTISNTYAD
+359 TAKGESTITNTYAD

-484 DQAGNQAT
+484 DQAENQAT

-514 DEKEVPDTTQ
+514 GEKWVDDPNNIT
-524 NPIGYEQKPVY
+524 GYEQIADY
-535 VDVPE
+535 IDVPE

-578 TEKLTLNGTDYEL
+578 TEKLTINGTDYEL

>member
-98 KVNTGKTK
+98 KVDTGKTK
-106 KVVDHYEDD
+106 KVVNGYHNG
-115 LTKPIYPT
+115 
-123 KKVKALDAP
+123 DAIHGKMAVP
-132 DAAIPARNAES
+132 AFGAADATIPARNAES
-143 LSEMEAIVANSGLG
+143 LSAMEAIVANSGLG

-170 GGTDTQLNAVSIK
+170 GGVDTKLNAVSIK

-199 AACQQNYLFDLPEG
+199 AARKQNYLFDLPEG

-218 SKYDWH
+218 SKYTWH
-224 GISQFQGVFDGN
+224 GIDAFQGVFDGN
-236 GTIFKG
+236 GTTFKG

-252 LYGVAKNINIEGA
+252 LYGVAKNMNVEGA
-265 VISAETDALGGM
+265 TISAETDALGGM

-359 TAKGESTISNTYAD
+359 TAKGESTITNTYAD

-415 SPINGSDL
+415 NPINGSDL

-484 DQAGNQAT
+484 DQAENQAT

-514 DEKEVPDTTQ
+514 GEKWVDDPNNIT
-524 NPIGYEQKPVY
+524 GYEQIADY
-535 VDVPE
+535 IDVPE

-566 KYQLISPSTSNS
+566 KYQLISPSTNNS

-591 VSINSCTTISEAQDE
+591 VSISSCTTISEAQDE

>member
-98 KVNTGKTK
+98 KVDTGKTK
-106 KVVDHYEDD
+106 KVVNGYHNG
-115 LTKPIYPT
+115 
-123 KKVKALDAP
+123 DAIHGKMAVP
-132 DAAIPARNAES
+132 AFGAADATIPARNAES
-143 LSEMEAIVANSGLG
+143 LSAMEAIVANSGLG

-170 GGTDTQLNAVSIK
+170 GGVDTKLNAVSIK

-199 AACQQNYLFDLPEG
+199 AACKQNYLFDLPEG

-218 SKYDWH
+218 SKYTWH
-224 GISQFQGVFDGN
+224 GIDAFQGVFDGN
-236 GTIFKG
+236 GTTFKG

-252 LYGVAKNINIEGA
+252 LYGVAKNMNVEGA
-265 VISAETDALGGM
+265 TISAETDALGGM

-359 TAKGESTISNTYAD
+359 TAKGESTITNTYAD

-484 DQAGNQAT
+484 DQAENQAT
-492 AVANGIP
+492 SVANGIP

-514 DEKEVPDTTQ
+514 GEKWVDDP
-524 NPIGYEQKPVY
+524 NNIIGYEQIADY
-535 VDVPE
+535 IDVPE
-540 KELQLVPDKEYE
+540 KELQLVPDEEYE
-552 GLSSTELEMGLRSG
+552 GLSSAELEMGLRSG

>member
-98 KVNTGKTK
+98 EVDTGKTK
-106 KVVDHYEDD
+106 KVVNGYHNG
-115 LTKPIYPT
+115 
-123 KKVKALDAP
+123 DAIHGKMAVP
-132 DAAIPARNAES
+132 AFGAADATIPARNAES
-143 LSEMEAIVANSGLG
+143 LSAMEAIVANSGLG

-170 GGTDTQLNAVSIK
+170 GGVDTKLNAVSIK

-199 AACQQNYLFDLPEG
+199 AACKQNYLFDLPEG

-218 SKYDWH
+218 SKYTWH
-224 GISQFQGVFDGN
+224 GIDAFQGVFDGN
-236 GTIFKG
+236 GTTFKG

-252 LYGVAKNINIEGA
+252 LYGVAKNMNIEGA
-265 VISAETDALGGM
+265 TISAETDALGGM

-306 YATGYKPERASI
+306 YATGYKPERASV

-323 LNNGNISGSS
+323 LSNGNISGSS

-359 TAKGESTISNTYAD
+359 TAKGESTITNTYAD

-415 SPINGSDL
+415 NPINGSDL

-484 DQAGNQAT
+484 DQAENQAT

-514 DEKEVPDTTQ
+514 GEKWVDDP
-524 NPIGYEQKPVY
+524 NNIIGYEQIADY
-535 VDVPE
+535 IDVPE
-540 KELQLVPDKEYE
+540 KELQLVPDEEYE
-552 GLSSTELEMGLRSG
+552 GLSSAELEMGLRSG